1 MIHQTTLDRFI
12 TWSGLIPPLLLLAAA
27 YWLNQLVQ
35 PLPLGPDSR
44 KRHDADFIVTQ
55 FIATTLNEQGT
66 PRFKLTA
73 AQMLHYPDDDSMHL
87 DAPQITSLSPGQPML
102 TATANKGTVSG
113 KGDEVFLRENVK
125 IVRAA
130 STLNGNQS
138 EMIFSTSY
146 LHIIPERDLA
156 DTDQPVTMT
165 DGRNTIN
172 AIGMQLD
179 NKARTVK
186 LLAQVRSEH
195 EPQKK

>member
-1 MIHQTTLDRFI
+1 MISQTPLDRFI
-12 TWSGLIPPLLLLAAA
+12 TWSGLLPPLLLLAAA

-35 PLPLGPDSR
+35 PLPLTNDSS
-44 KRHDADFIVTQ
+44 KRHDADFIVTK
-55 FIATTLNEQGT
+55 FIATTLNEQGA
-66 PRFKLTA
+66 PRFKIA
-73 AQMLHYPDDDSMHL
+73 AQQMLHYPDDDSTHL
-87 DAPQITSLSPGQPML
+87 DAPQVTSLSPNQPML
-102 TATANKGTVSG
+102 TVTANKGTVSG

-130 STLNGNQS
+130 NTLNGNQG

-179 NKARTVK
+179 NKARTIK

-195 EPQKK
+195 EPAKK